1 MKCTNC
7 GEIIVSD
14 EASFC
19 VYCGNKVEQNI
30 VNLEQIK
37 DNVELSVQQV
47 ENTLEV
53 KSVEDAN
60 KKFENIDKN
69 LCINCNEILEENM
82 DFCIYCGN
90 KVEENIINLEQIKD
104 DVELSV
110 QQVENTIEVK
120 SVDDTNKKLE
130 SIRQKKS
137 NIIFE
142 LGLVT
147 YKKIRNGEITDYQ
160 LSKISEDIIGLDYVI
175 YNMKC
180 EKEGINNKNSIR
192 CTCGNDISKSDKFC
206 NECGKKVVL
215 LDLIKENKICSNC
228 EVIIE
233 DDYSF
238 CNCCGYKIN

>member
-7 GEIIVSD
+7 GEIIESD

-30 VNLEQIK
+30 V
-37 DNVELSVQQV
+37 
-47 ENTLEV
+47 
-53 KSVEDAN
+53 
-60 KKFENIDKN
+60 
-69 LCINCNEILEENM
+69 
-82 DFCIYCGN
+82 
-90 KVEENIINLEQIKD
+90 NLEQIKD

-130 SIRQKKS
+130 SIRQQKA

-180 EKEGINNKNSIR
+180 EQ
-192 CTCGNDISKSDKFC
+192 
-206 NECGKKVVL
+206 
-215 LDLIKENKICSNC
+215 
-228 EVIIE
+228 
-233 DDYSF
+233 
-238 CNCCGYKIN
+238 